1 LSQIFEDNIVTRTK
15 SGRCIHC
22 LNYFE
27 KVTDDHILPEA
38 WYSQNNPPNFAK
50 PQAPACSECNA
61 HYGKVEKYL
70 LIRFGATFD
79 SEDKNYGNIADKAIR
94 SIDPKYG
101 KNPRDKIAREKA
113 RSGLVRE
120 IVPYFYSD
128 MRVLPNFGVESNI
141 YRSDL
146 PWIPVDEDK
155 LRDFAHKLARGVT
168 YVFEQSYIEDNYEI
182 EVSFPSKYEVVALVL
197 RNRFKQLIST
207 PSIEIYRDDDPKIR
221 EFDKILGFYL
231 IKIWDR
237 LNIRVSINKHF

>member
-1 LSQIFEDNIVTRTK
+1 MIKEKTR
-15 SGRCIHC
+15 RCIHC
-22 LNYFE
+22 LQYFE
-27 KVTDDHILPEA
+27 SVTDDHILPQA
-38 WYSQNNPPNFAK
+38 RYSRNNQPNFAK
-50 PQAPACSECNA
+50 PKALACSKCNA
-61 HYGKVEKYL
+61 HYGKLEKYL

-101 KNPRDKIAREKA
+101 KNSRDKIAREKA
-113 RSGLVRE
+113 RSELVRE

-128 MRVLPNFGVESNI
+128 IRVLPNFGMKSNI

-146 PWIPVDEDK
+146 PWIPIDEDK

-168 YVFEQSYIEDNYEI
+168 YLFEKSYIEDNYKI
-182 EVSFPSKYEVVALVL
+182 EVSFPSEYEVVELVL
-197 RNRFKQLIST
+197 RSRFKQLIST

-221 EFDKILGFYL
+221 ACDKVLGFYL

>member
-1 LSQIFEDNIVTRTK
+1 MTKEKTR
-15 SGRCIHC
+15 RCIHC
-22 LNYFE
+22 LQYFE
-27 KVTDDHILPEA
+27 SVTDDHILPQA
-38 WYSQNNPPNFAK
+38 WYSRNNQPNFAK
-50 PQAPACSECNA
+50 PKASACSKCNA

-101 KNPRDKIAREKA
+101 KNLRDKIAREKT
-113 RSGLVRE
+113 RSELVRE

-128 MRVLPNFGVESNI
+128 IRVLPNFGMKSNI

-146 PWIPVDEDK
+146 PWIPIDENK

-168 YVFEQSYIEDNYEI
+168 YVFEQSYIEDNYEV
-182 EVSFPSKYEVVALVL
+182 EVSFPSEYGVVELVL
-197 RNRFKQLIST
+197 RSRFKKLIST
-207 PSIEIYRDDDPKIR
+207 PSIAIYRNDDLQIR
-221 EFDKILGFYL
+221 ALDKVLGFYL

>member
-1 LSQIFEDNIVTRTK
+1 MRKQK
-15 SGRCIHC
+15 AGRCIHC
-22 LNYFE
+22 LGYFD
-27 KVTDDHILPEA
+27 KVTDDHILPQS
-38 WYSQNNPPNFAK
+38 WYSHSNPPNFKK
-50 PQAPACSECNA
+50 PQAPACLECNA

-79 SEDKNYGNIADKAIR
+79 SEDENYGNIADKAIR

-101 KNPRDKIAREKA
+101 GTSKDKIARGKA
-113 RSGLVRE
+113 RSELVRE

-128 MRVLPNFGVESNI
+128 IRVLPNFGMKSNI

-146 PWIPVDEDK
+146 PWIPIDENK
-155 LRDFAHKLARGVT
+155 LCDFAHKLARGVT

-182 EVSFPSKYEVVALVL
+182 EVSFPSEYAVVELVL
-197 RNRFKQLIST
+197 RSRFKKLIST
-207 PSIEIYRDDDPKIR
+207 PSIAIYRDDDPQIR
-221 EFDKILGFYL
+221 ALDKVLGFYL